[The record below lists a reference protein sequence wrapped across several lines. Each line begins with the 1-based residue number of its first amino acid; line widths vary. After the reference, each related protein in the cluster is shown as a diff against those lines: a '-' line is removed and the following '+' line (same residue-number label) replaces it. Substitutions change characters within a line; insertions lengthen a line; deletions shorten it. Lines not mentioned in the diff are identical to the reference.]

1 MALTAEGRE
10 LTEGHRLLQIGIAA
24 RATAVSK
31 SLWRRLRVSD
41 IDGSMASWMPA
52 QLAAWKLFYEQS
64 QDAAGEYITAYQA
77 AEIGAAS
84 KIVKQSFGV
93 PEMRNAALLAGP
105 VRVKMLIKKGMAAD
119 EAHSKAFTKFG
130 GISSRQVL
138 SGGRLAISQ
147 TGAGD
152 QRAIGW
158 RRVTD
163 GNPCTFCAML
173 ASRGPVYSRTTTQGD
188 IERPSREGGVKL
200 LYHGHC
206 GCTAEIVYGE
216 WKPTDAELL
225 YIEEYEKAAQQAED
239 EDGRRTQDTV
249 LWRMRENGIFRD
261 SPLARTK

>member
-84 KIVKQSFGV
+84 KVVQSAFSV
-93 PEMRNAALLAGP
+93 PEMRNTALLAGP

-119 EAHSKAFTKFG
+119 EAHSNAFTKFSG
-130 GISSRQVL
+130 MTTRQVM
-138 SGGRLAISQ
+138 SGGRLAVAK
-147 TGAGD
+147 TGGAD
-152 QRAIGW
+152 SRAVGW

-163 GNPCTFCAML
+163 GDPCTFCGML
-173 ASRGPVYSRTTTQGD
+173 AGRGPIYSSQQRAD
-188 IERPSREGGVKL
+188 SVGGTGL
-200 LYHGHC
+200 EYHGHC
-206 GCTAEIVYGE
+206 GCTAEIVYGDWE
-216 WKPTDAELL
+216 PNDSEKL
-225 YIEEYEKAAQQAED
+225 YIEEYDKAAKQADDAGES
-239 EDGRRTQDTV
+239 RTQQNV
-249 LWRMRENGIFRD
+249 LWRMRENGTFRD
-261 SPLARTK
+261 SPLARNK

>member
-10 LTEGHRLLQIGIAA
+10 LTEAHRLLQLGIAA
-24 RATAVSK
+24 RAAGVSK

-41 IDGSMASWMPA
+41 LDGSMASWMPA
-52 QLAAWKLFYEQS
+52 QLSAWKLFYEQS

-77 AEIGAAS
+77 AEIGATS
-84 KIVKQSFGV
+84 KIVQSAFNV

-105 VRVKMLIKKGMAAD
+105 VRVKMLIKKGATAD
-119 EAHSKAFTKFG
+119 EAHSKAFTKFS
-130 GISSRQVL
+130 GIARRQVM
-138 SGGRLAISQ
+138 SGGRLAVAK
-147 TGAGD
+147 TGGAD
-152 QRAIGW
+152 QRAVGW

-173 ASRGPVYSRTTTQGD
+173 AGRGPIYSSKQRAD
-188 IERPSREGGVKL
+188 SIGGTGL
-200 LYHGHC
+200 EYHGHC

-216 WKPTDAELL
+216 WKPNDAEQL
-225 YIEEYEKAAQQAED
+225 YMAEYEKAAKQAED

-261 SPLARTK
+261 SPLSRNK